1 MAIMFPNVALAA
13 TAIVPTNHATIQ
25 QAVNAVQGTENALV
39 RIDSNALF
47 TENVIA
53 TQSVAI
59 EAGSGFSPTIQAV
72 SPSCGIALGSCAV
85 GFLPDSDAIPMTF
98 ALRGVRLHPRNP
110 ADSNHRVILV
120 FNQGDVDAT
129 ALIEDVVIDDPA
141 ESGAGAL
148 ELRNNAAGVVHA
160 TVRRT
165 SVTLAGQ
172 QPGVSVRAFALSEGG
187 SLTVEELTLVLS
199 GVSGHVFF
207 VGDATAD
214 SVFSLSDSDI
224 TLNAPTARYSVALG
238 IFVGHSEATIV
249 RNHFQLNS
257 NEQGF
262 ASGFSTGSS
271 PALPR
276 TVLVHADTNT
286 FVGTG
291 PRVRGAVGAAVHANN
306 THTVVATNNVVRGF
320 LSAFDFNAQDAPD
333 PNDPGGIVVATLTNN
348 TIHGATESGVHL
360 VTRNGA
366 TAMLDVFNNL
376 ITDGGGCAIARD
388 HDGDGSATVEVTA
401 AFNGFFANAGG
412 NHCGG
417 VAASPDDVV
426 GDPLYVDA
434 AAGDLRLAPG
444 SPMIDQGSNAAPE
457 LPATDADGAPRIR
470 NAVADIG
477 AYEADPSVGTT
488 TTTTSP
494 GGAET
499 STSTT
504 TTTPEG
510 AETSTSTTT
519 TPPGSTTNTT
529 APALLAGR
537 TLVLADNPSRPEKRK
552 LVVVASGV
560 DVGTGPGSADD
571 PVEHG
576 GRLRLFI
583 DNQAAG
589 DYPLTGWTYRN
600 ARRPEKGY
608 RLRGS
613 GPITRVLVV
622 PEKLLKIA
630 GVGSVL
636 EHRLGQAAPGPVAIE
651 LTLGSF
657 RRNCLEF
664 GGREKFKPGRR
675 LVRKNAGDATSCPP
689 AEGH

>member
-1 MAIMFPNVALAA
+1 MAIMLPHVAGAA
-13 TAIVPTNHATIQ
+13 TAIVPTDHATIQ

-39 RIDSNALF
+39 RIDSNAIF

-53 TQSVAI
+53 TQSVAV

-72 SPSCGIALGSCAV
+72 STSCGIALGSCAV
-85 GFLPDSDAIPMTF
+85 GFLPDSDVTPMTF

-110 ADSNHRVILV
+110 GDSNNRVVLV

-129 ALIEDVVIDDPA
+129 VLIEDVVIDDPA
-141 ESGAGAL
+141 AVGPGAV

-172 QPGVSVRAFALSEGG
+172 QPAVSVRAFVLGEGG
-187 SLTVEELTLVLS
+187 SLTVEELTLVLN
-199 GVSGHVFF
+199 GANGHAFF

-214 SVFSLSDSDI
+214 SVFSLSDSDV
-224 TLNAPTARYSVALG
+224 TLNAPAGPYSVALG
-238 IFVGHSEATIV
+238 IFFGHSEATIV
-249 RNHFQLNS
+249 RSRFRLNS

-262 ASGFSTGSS
+262 ASGFGTGSS
-271 PALPR
+271 PALPK
-276 TVLVHADTNT
+276 TVVVHADANL

-291 PRVRGAVGAAVHANN
+291 PKVRGAVGATVHANN
-306 THTVVATNNVVRGF
+306 THTIVATNNVVRGF

-333 PNDPGGIVVATLTNN
+333 PKDPGGVVAATLTNN

-360 VTRNGA
+360 VTRNGGTA
-366 TAMLDVFNNL
+366 TLNLFNNL
-376 ITDGGGCAIARD
+376 ITDGAGCAIART
-388 HDGDGSATVEVTA
+388 HDGDGTATVDLTA
-401 AFNGFFANAGG
+401 AFNGFFANTGG

-417 VAASPDDVV
+417 VTASPDDVI

-444 SPMIDQGSNAAPE
+444 SPMIDQGSNAAPG

-470 NAVADIG
+470 NAVVDIG
-477 AYEADPSVGTT
+477 AYESDPSVGTT
-488 TTTTSP
+488 TTTSP
-494 GGAET
+494 ETAAT

-504 TTTPEG
+504 TTTP
-510 AETSTSTTT
+510 
-519 TPPGSTTNTT
+519 GSVTNTT

-552 LVVVASGV
+552 LVVVASGA

-576 GRLRLFI
+576 GRLRVFV
-583 DNQAAG
+583 DNKAAG
-589 DYPLTGWTYRN
+589 DYALTGWTYRN

-613 GPITRVLVV
+613 RPVTRALVV
-622 PEKLLKIA
+622 PGKLLKIA
-630 GVGSVL
+630 GAGSAL

-651 LTLGSF
+651 LTLGSS
-657 RRNCLEF
+657 RRDCLEF

-675 LVRKNAGDATSCPP
+675 LVRKNAGEATSCPP
-689 AEGH
+689 APGG